1 MEQSPNY
8 QGIDPVL
15 NAVSELTEKEPE
27 TLDLFNQ
34 LKADI
39 DWGVSEKDIKLNK
52 QENAA
57 ERLVSTGLARWETKE
72 NPSNNLTF
80 RILVLSQN

>member
-1 MEQSPNY
+1 MTENFGY
-8 QGIDPVL
+8 QGGDPVL
-15 NAVSELTEKEPE
+15 NTVGELTEREPE

-34 LKADI
+34 LKAEDG
-39 DWGVSEKDIKLNK
+39 WGVSEKDIKLNK

-57 ERLVSTGLARWETKE
+57 EQLVGIGLAHWETKE

>member
-1 MEQSPNY
+1 MTENFGY
-8 QGIDPVL
+8 QGGDPVL
-15 NAVSELTEKEPE
+15 NAVGELTEQEPE
-27 TLDLFNQ
+27 TLALFSL
-34 LKADI
+34 LKAEDV
-39 DWGVSEKDIKLNK
+39 WGVSEKDIKLNK

-57 ERLVSTGLARWETKE
+57 EKLVSTGLAHWETKE